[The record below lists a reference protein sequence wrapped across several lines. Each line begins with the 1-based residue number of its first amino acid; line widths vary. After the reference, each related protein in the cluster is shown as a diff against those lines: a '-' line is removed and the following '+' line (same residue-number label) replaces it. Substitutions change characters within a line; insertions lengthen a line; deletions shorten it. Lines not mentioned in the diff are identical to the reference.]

1 MQSNVKNNAK
11 QRTSGKLV
19 GGITGRE
26 HLCLSPLFPIFR
38 RRRYLFRRLLLGA
51 VALVCSIPP
60 PTLAAQGH
68 GATVS
73 AAPGTLIRWEVP
85 GAKRCSMKGRSWA
98 ALEGTCYYPVDLLQ
112 KPALITIALWGSG
125 HREFAR
131 ISVEPYEYGTE
142 EIDLPD
148 IPQAHPSPEDLKRDS
163 RDQALLS
170 KVWKRKEGLAEFT
183 LPLGAPA
190 RPLPAGKSFG
200 VKRVF
205 NGKPAS
211 QPHTGSDYA
220 TPVGTPV
227 LAVADGTVVVAEDL
241 FFEGN
246 AVFIDHGDG
255 LVSMCFH
262 LSEIKVQAGQEVKK
276 GQTLGRVG
284 STGRATGPHL
294 FFGVRWHNARINPQF
309 LLEDPGKIPAVNR
322 VSP

>member
-26 HLCLSPLFPIFR
+26 YLCMSPLFPIFR

-73 AAPGTLIRWEVP
+73 AVPGTLIRWEAP

-98 ALEGTCYYPVDLLQ
+98 ALEGTCYYPVDVLQ
-112 KPALITIALWGSG
+112 KPALITIALWGTG

-148 IPQAHPSPEDLKRDS
+148 IPQAHPSPGDLKRDS

-227 LAVADGTVVVAEDL
+227 LAVANGTVVVAEDL

>member
-1 MQSNVKNNAK
+1 
-11 QRTSGKLV
+11 
-19 GGITGRE
+19 
-26 HLCLSPLFPIFR
+26 
-38 RRRYLFRRLLLGA
+38 
-51 VALVCSIPP
+51 
-60 PTLAAQGH
+60 
-68 GATVS
+68 
-73 AAPGTLIRWEVP
+73 
-85 GAKRCSMKGRSWA
+85 MKGRSWA
-98 ALEGTCYYPVDLLQ
+98 ALQGTCYYPVDLLQ
-112 KPALITIALWGSG
+112 KPALITIARWGSG

-131 ISVEPYEYGTE
+131 ISVEPYDYGTE

-148 IPQAHPSPEDLKRDS
+148 IPQANPSPEDLKRDS

-170 KVWKRKEGLAEFT
+170 KVWKRKEGPAKFT

-190 RPLPAGKSFG
+190 KPLPEGKSFG

-211 QPHTGSDYA
+211 QPHTGADYA

-255 LVSMCFH
+255 LISMCFH

-276 GQTLGRVG
+276 GHTLGRVG

-294 FFGVRWHNARINPQF
+294 FFGVRWHDARINPQF
-309 LLEDPGKIPAVNR
+309 LLEDPGKIPAVKPSVTIN
-322 VSP
+322 

>member
-1 MQSNVKNNAK
+1 MVILL
-11 QRTSGKLV
+11 R
-19 GGITGRE
+19 
-26 HLCLSPLFPIFR
+26 C
-38 RRRYLFRRLLLGA
+38 LLLGA
-51 VALVCSIPP
+51 VALVFSIPP
-60 PTLAAQGH
+60 QASAAQGH
-68 GATVS
+68 GATIS
-73 AAPGTLIRWEVP
+73 AAPGTLVRWAAP

-125 HREFAR
+125 QREFAR
-131 ISVEPYEYGTE
+131 ISVEPYDYGTE

-148 IPQAHPSPEDLKRDS
+148 IPQANPSPEDLKRDS

-170 KVWKRKEGLAEFT
+170 TVWKRKEGPAEFT

-200 VKRVF
+200 VKRIF

-211 QPHTGSDYA
+211 HLHTGSDYA

-294 FFGVRWHNARINPQF
+294 FFGVRWHDARINPQF
-309 LLEDPGKIPAVNR
+309 LLEDPRKIPAVKPSVTIN
-322 VSP
+322 

>member
-1 MQSNVKNNAK
+1 MSVRAPCRSKFALSCMEK
-11 QRTSGKLV
+11 FKMVILLRCLLV
-19 GGITGRE
+19 GALT
-26 HLCLSPLFPIFR
+26 
-38 RRRYLFRRLLLGA
+38 
-51 VALVCSIPP
+51 LVCWNPP
-60 PTLAAQGH
+60 PGLAAQGH
-68 GATVS
+68 GATAS
-73 AAPGTLIRWEVP
+73 AAPGTLVRWAVP

-98 ALEGTCYYPVDLLQ
+98 AMQGTCYYPVDLMQ
-112 KPALITIALWGSG
+112 NPALITIALWGSG
-125 HREFAR
+125 HRESAR

-142 EIDLPD
+142 EINLPD
-148 IPQAHPSPEDLKRDS
+148 IPQANPSPEDLKRNS

-170 KVWKRKEGLAEFT
+170 KVWKRKEGPAKFR

-200 VKRVF
+200 VKRIF

-227 LAVADGTVVVAEDL
+227 LAVADGTVVVGEDL

-255 LVSMCFH
+255 LISMYFH

-276 GQTLGRVG
+276 GHTLGRVG

-294 FFGVRWHNARINPQF
+294 FFGVRWHDARINPQF